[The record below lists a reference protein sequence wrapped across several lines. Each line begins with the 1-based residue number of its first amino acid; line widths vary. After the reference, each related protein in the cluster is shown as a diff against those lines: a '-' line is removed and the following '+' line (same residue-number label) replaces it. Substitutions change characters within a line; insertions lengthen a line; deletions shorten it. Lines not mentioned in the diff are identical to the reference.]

1 MWHPTL
7 SKARTSPLLLGA
19 LVASGLLFAGCDEH
33 VDVVRDH
40 SVRIPK
46 HATWAWRPD
55 SPEKKDKDKDD
66 AASRDVISR
75 DVISD
80 DGRSETISRDPRSDN
95 ETLRLAIRTDIEQE
109 MRSKGF
115 KQVDD
120 PAAAEFLAD
129 YHFAIRRHTAAE
141 GGGYREGGY
150 RGGYPAFVCGPFGCW
165 ASYTWGYWGGPG
177 YGYRNPN
184 YREGTIVFDFVKQS
198 SNKVAFR
205 AVGQKEMNHESFST
219 DHVRDAVHR
228 LLRDLKHG
236 KD

>member
-1 MWHPTL
+1 MWHSSL
-7 SKARTSPLLLGA
+7 SRARTSPVLLGA
-19 LVASGLLFAGCDEH
+19 LVASGLMFAGCDEH

-55 SPEKKDKDKDD
+55 SPDKDKKDKDE
-66 AASRDVISR
+66 ASRDVISR

-109 MRSKGF
+109 LRSKGF

-120 PAAAEFLAD
+120 PAAAEFLVD

-141 GGGYREGGY
+141 TPLRP
-150 RGGYPAFVCGPFGCW
+150 RPHWRRKVCRAGAAG
-165 ASYTWGYWGGPG
+165 
-177 YGYRNPN
+177 
-184 YREGTIVFDFVKQS
+184 IFDT
-198 SNKVAFR
+198 R
-205 AVGQKEMNHESFST
+205 
-219 DHVRDAVHR
+219 
-228 LLRDLKHG
+228 
-236 KD
+236 